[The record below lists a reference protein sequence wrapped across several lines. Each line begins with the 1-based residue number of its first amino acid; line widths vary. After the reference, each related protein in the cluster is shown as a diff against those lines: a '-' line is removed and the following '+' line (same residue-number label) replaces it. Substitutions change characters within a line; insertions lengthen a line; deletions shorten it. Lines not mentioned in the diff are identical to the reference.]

1 MYCWYCMT
9 WFQTGCHA
17 GLGDAWKSIIYSMIQ
32 NGECQIPATVGLE
45 KRRYSGAL
53 VLEPELKSYTIP
65 IEIFDVKG
73 AISYCNDSS

>member
-1 MYCWYCMT
+1 
-9 WFQTGCHA
+9 
-17 GLGDAWKSIIYSMIQ
+17 MIQ

-53 VLEPELKSYTIP
+53 VLEPEPKSYTIP

-73 AISYCNDSS
+73 AISYCDDSS

>member
-1 MYCWYCMT
+1 
-9 WFQTGCHA
+9 
-17 GLGDAWKSIIYSMIQ
+17 MIK

-53 VLEPELKSYTIP
+53 VLEPEPKSYTIP

-73 AISYCNDSS
+73 TISYCSECS